1 MNDNNGGMAQ
11 FVTQFLCWFT
21 AVFSYMKGL
30 SLSDWGVIIGLIMSG
45 LFGAWGAW
53 NQHKRTKL
61 EEERTALLR
70 AKLKADA
77 TKSPKIVPP
86 LKEWLYDD
94 QEQTQ

>member
-1 MNDNNGGMAQ
+1 MNDNNGGVAQ
-11 FVTQFLCWFT
+11 AVTQFLCWFT
-21 AVFSYMKGL
+21 ATYSYLKGL

-70 AKLKADA
+70 AKLKSDA
-77 TKSPKIVPP
+77 TS
-86 LKEWLYDD
+86 
-94 QEQTQ
+94 TQRWCPR